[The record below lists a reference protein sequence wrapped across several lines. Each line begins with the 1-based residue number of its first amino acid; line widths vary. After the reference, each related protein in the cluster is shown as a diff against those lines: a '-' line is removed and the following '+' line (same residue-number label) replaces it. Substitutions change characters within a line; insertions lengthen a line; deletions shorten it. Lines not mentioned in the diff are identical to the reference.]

1 MGVVYEAM
9 DLERNARVALKAL
22 TQRDALNIYR
32 LKNEFRQLA
41 DLSHPNL
48 VALHELCCENGS
60 WFFTMEL
67 VDGVTFDLYVSDQH
81 RVSSIP
87 PAGGDPRAIRT
98 VAGRIVRDVS
108 TTLSQR
114 AIGSEYPITRPSCN
128 LRRLRR
134 VLKQLV
140 EAVAALHNAGKLHR
154 DLKPSNVLV
163 TAEERVVVLDFGLV
177 SNSTLVEP
185 EPDAAERTIGGCVF
199 GTPAYMSPEQ
209 AAGEAVTMA
218 SDWYAIGVMLYE
230 ALTGQLPFDGSV
242 LEILRQKE
250 TLEPPPPSAIVSGVP
265 DDLDELCRA
274 LLRRDP
280 SQRPAGPDILRNLTG
295 HAETPRVFDAQS
307 TSAVR
312 PQGELFVGR
321 ETHLAV
327 LRDAFEMTKQGQP
340 VTVFV
345 HGVSGMGKS
354 ALVRCFA
361 NELIQHDEAVVLRG
375 RCYERESVPYKAF
388 DNIIDALSRYLM
400 RLPAEQA
407 AGLLPRNVHSLA
419 RLFPVLRRVKAI
431 AHARAPKQQTLE
443 AREIRNQAFA
453 ALKELLLRITDFQP
467 LVLNIDDLQWAD
479 MDSARLL
486 AFLLGRPDPPPLLLI
501 GAYRRDEADNSPF
514 LRYILG
520 DAGLADGAAVIRD
533 VAVDALSPKE
543 AKTLCAELL
552 ADLPTTSALAAQ
564 AVGAESEGIPFFITE
579 LIQHVRTHVQRG
591 DLEPSMEDLSLKNVV
606 LERVRSLPR
615 DAQRLLEALSV
626 AGGPIEQG
634 VALQA
639 AALSGGDRA
648 ALLALRAARL
658 IRTRGTRQ
666 TDAAEVYHDRVRQT
680 VVQAMH
686 PEAVRL
692 MHARIAGSIESFGI
706 SDPERLVA
714 HYSGAGDGVRAGE
727 TALQAAHVAA
737 QKLAFNRAAELY
749 RNAIELHQKDDP
761 QQGELHRHL
770 ADTLANAGRGAH
782 AAEAY
787 LAAAK
792 FANVDER
799 LRLRRLAAQQYLR
812 SGHSSE
818 GMALA
823 DALLHELGMSLPRTD
838 GKAVATFLWQRA
850 RLKIAPPSVSK
861 STKRPAFDGQR
872 LDTLAVM
879 FQELSVADPLR
890 GAVLHGE
897 YLLGAMRSGDP
908 ARLAQ
913 ALAWEV
919 FHLTVIGG
927 SSNEAQARAAL
938 SKLEELAAGLDT
950 PYASALVCIAE
961 TALLFFSGRYAESL
975 VSSAKAYE
983 LLRGA
988 TGAYWERSWIS
999 LLRFGALEYVGDMSE
1014 LASEAPIRA
1023 READERDDRFTIGL
1037 LIMSVAYAQLMAD
1050 TPDEAT
1056 RFLEAQQK
1064 RLGPGF
1070 STFHHLMI
1078 HRTVDALL
1086 YQGKAVEACA
1096 FIEQHWEEIASSHP
1110 FRGRLMRAVS
1120 YCMRA
1125 RAMTSAYAITRS
1137 PAYRRT
1143 ALSDLRALSRLQCG
1157 YRGFVTALHA
1167 NLLWTDGHHE
1177 KSAELLERAIAE
1189 FDRDQV
1195 TRFAV
1200 CARRRFGEVLDN
1212 GRGTSLVEAADRELK
1227 SQGVKNPERWIA
1239 VHLGPTPQ
1247 HEGRPAPASGES

>member
-1 MGVVYEAM
+1 MGVVYEAT
-9 DLERNARVALKAL
+9 DNERNARVALKAL

-67 VDGVTFDLYVSDQH
+67 VDGVTFDVYVSDQGGT
-81 RVSSIP
+81 SSFP
-87 PAGGDPRAIRT
+87 PAPVDPRAIRT
-98 VAGRIVRDVS
+98 VAGRMVRDVS

-114 AIGSEYPITRPSCN
+114 AIGSEYPISSRSGCN
-128 LRRLRR
+128 VRRLRR
-134 VLKQLV
+134 VLRQLV

-163 TAEERVVVLDFGLV
+163 TQEERVVVLDFGLV

-185 EPDAAERTIGGCVF
+185 EPDAAERTVGGCVF

-209 AAGEAVTMA
+209 AAGEVVGTAR
-218 SDWYAIGVMLYE
+218 DWYAIGVMLYE

-250 TLEPPPPSAIVSGVP
+250 TLEPPPPSTILSSVP
-265 DDLDELCRA
+265 DDLDELCRD

-280 SQRPAGPDILRNLTG
+280 SKRPSGADILRRLTG
-295 HAETPRVFDAQS
+295 HAETPRVLDAQS
-307 TSAVR
+307 TSAVL

-321 ETHLAV
+321 ESHLAV
-327 LRDAFEMTKQGQP
+327 LRDAFETSKAGTP

-400 RLPAEQA
+400 RLPTEQA
-407 AGLLPRNVHSLA
+407 AELLPRNVHSLA

-431 AHARAPKQQTLE
+431 AHARAPKHATLE

-453 ALKELLLRITDFQP
+453 ALKELLLRISDFQP

-486 AFLLGRPDPPPLLLI
+486 TFLLGRPDPPPLLLI
-501 GAYRRDEADNSPF
+501 GAYRRDEAENSPF
-514 LRYILG
+514 LRHILG
-520 DAGLADGAAVIRD
+520 EAGLVEGAAVIRD
-533 VAVDALSPKE
+533 VPVDALSAQE
-543 AKTLCAELL
+543 AKTLCTELL
-552 ADLPTTSALAAQ
+552 ADLPTTNAIAAQ
-564 AVGAESEGIPFFITE
+564 AIGAESEGIPFFITE
-579 LIQHVRTHVQRG
+579 LIQHVRTHIQRG
-591 DLEPSMEDLSLKNVV
+591 DLEPSLDALSLKNVV

-615 DAQRLLEALSV
+615 DAQRLLETLSV

-634 VALQA
+634 VAMQA

-666 TDAAEVYHDRVRQT
+666 NDAAEVYHDRVRET
-680 VVQAMH
+680 VVQTMH

-692 MHARIAGSIESFGI
+692 MHARIASAIESFGI

-727 TALQAAHVAA
+727 TAMQAAHVAA

-749 RNAIELHQKDDP
+749 RNAIELHAKDDP

-770 ADTLANAGRGAH
+770 ADTLANAGRGAQ

-792 FANVDER
+792 VAGTDER
-799 LRLRRLAAQQYLR
+799 IKLRRLAAQQYLR
-812 SGHSSE
+812 SGHTQS
-818 GMALA
+818 GLALA
-823 DALLHELGMSLPRTD
+823 DALLSELGMTLPPTD

-850 RLKIAPPSVSK
+850 RLRLAPPRTSPT
-861 STKRPAFDGQR
+861 TKPSALDNQR
-872 LDTLAVM
+872 LETLAVM

-897 YLLGAMRSGDP
+897 FLLSAMRAGNP
-908 ARLAQ
+908 ERLAH
-913 ALAWEV
+913 ALMWEV
-919 FHLTVIGG
+919 IHLAALGG
-927 SSNEAQARAAL
+927 SSNAGQARIAL
-938 SKLEELAAGLDT
+938 AKLQKLSDQLST

-961 TALLFFSGRYAESL
+961 TAQLFFSGRFAESL
-975 VSSAKAYE
+975 IPSAKAYE
-983 LLRGA
+983 LLRSS
-988 TGAYWERSWIS
+988 TSAYWERSWI
-999 LLRFGALEYVGDMSE
+999 LHLRFSALEFVGDMSA
-1014 LASEAPIRA
+1014 LVAEAPILA
-1023 READERDDRFTIGL
+1023 READERDDRFAIGL
-1037 LIMSVAYAQLMAD
+1037 LIMSVAYTQLMAD
-1050 TPDEAT
+1050 APEEAL
-1056 RFLEAQQK
+1056 RFLDTQRA
-1064 RLGPGF
+1064 RLGEGF
-1070 STFHHLMI
+1070 STFQYLSI
-1078 HRTVDALL
+1078 HRRVDALL
-1086 YQGKAVEACA
+1086 YQGRAAEAFDYVA
-1096 FIEQHWEEIASSHP
+1096 AHWKQITTSHLC
-1110 FRGRLMRAVS
+1110 RGQMMRAVS

-1125 RAMTSAYAITRS
+1125 RAAVSAYQATRD
-1137 PAYRRT
+1137 PKYRT
-1143 ALSDLRALSRLQCG
+1143 VALADCRKLASLQCG
-1157 YRGFVTALHA
+1157 YQGFVSVLRASVAL
-1167 NLLWTDGHHE
+1167 TDNERAKGI
-1177 KSAELLERAIAE
+1177 ALMERAIEE
-1189 FDRDQV
+1189 FDRDRV
-1195 TRFAV
+1195 TRFAI
-1200 CARRRFGEVLDN
+1200 CARRRLGEVLGDA
-1212 GRGTSLVEAADRELK
+1212 RGASLIEAADRELGG
-1227 SQGVKNPERWIA
+1227 QGVRNPERWIS
-1239 VHLGPTPQ
+1239 VHIGPSPV
-1247 HEGRPAPASGES
+1247 PK